1 MKMKSNVY
9 FMDFRSRRKKENKR
23 NKIMRLFDA
32 VETSSVISKGDL
44 TAVKLH
50 FGESGGDG
58 FIRPIFVRPIV
69 DKIKETGGNPFL
81 TDTNTLYSGSR
92 KNSVDHLN
100 TAYEHGFTP
109 HVAGAPIII
118 ADGLKSGSF
127 ETVDLG
133 LKHFSIARIASD
145 IVNADAMVVVS
156 HFKGHEMAGFGGS
169 IKNIAMGCA
178 PAIGKRD
185 QHSTRPKVDD
195 DKCIG
200 CKACVNV
207 CPEGAIKMKDEKAFI
222 HEGSC
227 IGCGECLTVCP
238 VQAIELDQW
247 GSEARD
253 FIEKMTEY
261 AYVAVKGKKGKTIY
275 FNFLMDITPDCDC
288 VPWSDAPIVP
298 DIGIL
303 ASTDPVAIDKA
314 SLDLVNS
321 EPALRHSMLHDRTC
335 GESECECG
343 DDHFKAMR
351 KGTYG
356 ELQISYGEE
365 IGLGSSDYELI
376 KL

>member
-1 MKMKSNVY
+1 MKSKVY
-9 FMDFRSRRKKENKR
+9 FMDFRSRRKKENKN
-23 NKIMRLFDA
+23 NKLLRLFDA
-32 VETSSVISKGDL
+32 VGGSEIISKGDL

-50 FGESGGDG
+50 FGERGGDG

-69 DKIKETGGNPFL
+69 DKIKESGGKPFL

-100 TAYEHGFTP
+100 TAHEHGFTP
-109 HVAGAPIII
+109 LVTGAPILI
-118 ADGLKSGSF
+118 ADGIKSDNF
-127 ETVDLG
+127 CVVELG
-133 LKHFSIARIASD
+133 LKHFSFARIASD
-145 IVNADAMVVVS
+145 IVNADAMVVLS

-185 QHSTRPKVDD
+185 QHSTRPKVEAE
-195 DKCIG
+195 KCIG
-200 CKACVNV
+200 CEACINV
-207 CPEGAIKMKDEKAFI
+207 CPEGAIENIEGKAFI
-222 HEGSC
+222 HEAKC
-227 IGCGECLTVCP
+227 IGCGECITVCP

-253 FIEKMTEY
+253 FIEKMAEY
-261 AYVAVKGKKGKTIY
+261 AYGAVKEKKGKTIY

-298 DIGIL
+298 NIGIL

-314 SLDLVNS
+314 SLDLVNE
-321 EPALRHSMLHDRTC
+321 EPALKHSMLNDRAGGELPC
-335 GESECECG
+335 GE
-343 DDHFKAMR
+343 DHFKSMR

-356 ELQISYGEE
+356 ELQISYGES

>member
-1 MKMKSNVY
+1 MKSKVY
-9 FMDFRSRRKKENKR
+9 FMDFRSRRKKENKQ
-23 NKIMRLFDA
+23 NKLMRLFDA
-32 VETSSVISKGDL
+32 VGASDIIADGDL
-44 TAVKLH
+44 TAVKIH
-50 FGESGGDG
+50 FGERGGDG

-69 DKIKETGGNPFL
+69 DKIKEAGGKPFL

-109 HVAGAPIII
+109 LVTGAPILI
-118 ADGLKSGSF
+118 ADGIKSDNFG
-127 ETVDLG
+127 EVELG
-133 LKHFSIARIASD
+133 LKHFKFARIASD
-145 IVNADAMVVVS
+145 IVNADAMVVMS

-185 QHSTRPKVDD
+185 QHSTRPKVGNE
-195 DKCIG
+195 KCIG
-200 CKACVNV
+200 CEACIKV
-207 CPEGAIKMKDEKAFI
+207 CPESAIENIEGKAFI
-222 HEGSC
+222 HKEKC
-227 IGCGECLTVCP
+227 IGCGECITVCP
-238 VQAIELDQW
+238 VQAIALDQW

-253 FIEKMTEY
+253 FIEKMAEY
-261 AYVAVKGKKGKTIY
+261 AYGAVKGKKGKTVY

-314 SLDLVNS
+314 SLDLVNRES
-321 EPALRHSMLHDRTC
+321 ALKHSMLHDRT
-335 GESECECG
+335 GDDCECG
-343 DDHFKAMR
+343 EDHFKAMR
-351 KGTYG
+351 NGTYG
-356 ELQISYGEE
+356 ELQISYGES

>member
-1 MKMKSNVY
+1 MKSKVY
-9 FMDFRSRRKKENKR
+9 FMDFRSRSRKENKQ
-23 NKIMRLFDA
+23 NKIRRLFD
-32 VETSSVISKGDL
+32 VVGGELVIAKGDL

-50 FGESGGDG
+50 FGEQGGDG

-69 DKIKETGGNPFL
+69 DKIKEAGGKPFL

-92 KNSVDHLN
+92 KNAVDHLN

-109 HVAGAPIII
+109 LVTGAPILI
-118 ADGLKSGSF
+118 ADGLKSDNF
-127 ETVDLG
+127 ENVELG
-133 LKHFSIARIASD
+133 LKHFRMARIASD
-145 IVNADAMVVVS
+145 VLRSDAMVVMS

-185 QHSTRPKVDD
+185 QHSTRPQVDK

-200 CKACVNV
+200 CQNCVNV
-207 CPEGAIKMKDEKAFI
+207 CPEKAIAMTDGAAFI
-222 HEGSC
+222 HKENC

-238 VQAIELDQW
+238 VTAIKLDQW

-261 AYVAVKGKKGKTIY
+261 AYGAVKGKKDKTIY

-288 VPWSDAPIVP
+288 VPWSDGPIVA

-314 SLDLVNS
+314 SLDLVNE
-321 EPALRHSMLHDRTC
+321 EPVLKQSLLHETTS
-335 GESECECG
+335 GGCEVHG
-343 DDHFKAMR
+343 DHFKSMR
-351 KGTYG
+351 KGTFGEIQITYG
-356 ELQISYGEE
+356 EA